1 MKKLFNVA
9 LLIGAVSALMCS
21 CEQEPKTD
29 GKAEFASFTIT
40 AEANPALELTRD
52 YKAIINNTEGTI
64 LVALPEGTD
73 VTALVPT
80 FTLTKDD
87 AASVDGVAIVS
98 GEWTIDLTEPVVAKV
113 EDAMS
118 MVSKEYTITA
128 AYTDG
133 IAELTK
139 VGFYAASN
147 EGKLTTDVEPI
158 AIAST
163 MTVAFAGDAN
173 QTFVLTVEATMDD
186 VVTVNGAQATLQEP
200 AEGETATAFVW
211 TAEADCSFPIDIVV
225 ADAKAGVENKYVIKI
240 VKDTYGESW
249 SKVASIAEL
258 PAVDYTMEID
268 PVTGDLYVA
277 HTEATM
283 KDGETSAVNRI
294 TVKKWDGS
302 QFVAV
307 GEPAFSPVK
316 ASKFSLAARNGK
328 LYVAFSDNTKIPY
341 AEGKTRSGRLTIM
354 EYANGAWTMVG
365 VQGEMGT
372 TSGLSKNNSPLE
384 IAPDNGH
391 LVLATT
397 PGEDFTDWGVTKS
410 TFHVGVW
417 NGQTW
422 SHAGAVADRSAT
434 QASYLNRLAV
444 AGKDLYLMCAN
455 QVEKTTSVY
464 KYADGAWTT
473 VVNEYKMDERVN
485 EIATYFGTMKGREN
499 GELYFAL
506 GEQVYGVGAWYLQL
520 FKLAGNTLERV
531 YAPIQD
537 NQGSSA
543 SFDVEF
549 DANGTPIVAYM
560 SSKTSTTKLVTI
572 DPDTQTWTWPADL
585 GEGPYSGHLTFMQK
599 TPAGEIYMTFV
610 KQNQALDEE
619 TGKTVKTYE
628 VVLYK
633 KVK

>member
-87 AASVDGVAIVS
+87 AASVDGVAVVS
-98 GEWTIDLTEPVVAKV
+98 GEWTLDLTEAVVAKV

-158 AIAST
+158 SIAST
-163 MTVAFAGDAN
+163 MTVAFPGDAN

-186 VVTVNGAQATLQEP
+186 VVTVNGVEATLQEP
-200 AEGETATAFVW
+200 EVAEGEAAPTAFVW

-249 SKVASIAEL
+249 TQMASIAKL
-258 PAVDYTMEID
+258 PSQDYAFDVD
-268 PVTGDLYVA
+268 PVTGDLYIA
-277 HTEATM
+277 FAEATM
-283 KDGETSAVNRI
+283 KDGETKAVNRI
-294 TVKKWDGS
+294 TVQKWDGS
-302 QFVAV
+302 KFVTV
-307 GEPAFSPVK
+307 GEPAFSPAK
-316 ASKFSLAARNGK
+316 ASYFAVAARAGKVYVMYVDGGVSSKQTIQMWNGSTWTMIGAQGEMGKVTGTSRERNFLAIDPISGK
-328 LYVAFSDNTKIPY
+328 LFASCCTSEDYTDYGVNKQCLHLGMWDGSAWIHSGSVSDRSATMLSLRNVVYAASDAVYLLTCNQKPENTNSIY
-341 AEGKTRSGRLTIM
+341 RYS
-354 EYANGAWTMVG
+354 NGAWT
-365 VQGEMGT
+365 T
-372 TSGLSKNNSPLE
+372 L
-384 IAPDNGH
+384 
-391 LVLATT
+391 
-397 PGEDFTDWGVTKS
+397 
-410 TFHVGVW
+410 
-417 NGQTW
+417 
-422 SHAGAVADRSAT
+422 
-434 QASYLNRLAV
+434 V
-444 AGKDLYLMCAN
+444 AG
-455 QVEKTTSVY
+455 
-464 KYADGAWTT
+464 
-473 VVNEYKMDERVN
+473 YKMKPDVTEIGSVAGLMRVN
-485 EIATYFGTMKGREN
+485 SK
-499 GELYFAL
+499 GELHSAL
-506 GEQVYGVGAWYLQL
+506 FEQTSAGWNVQI
-520 FKLAGNTLERV
+520 FKQVGNTLERV
-531 YAPIQD
+531 YSPIQE
-537 NQGSSA
+537 GTSA
-543 SFDVEF
+543 PFGFEF
-549 DANGTPIVAYM
+549 DENDLPILAYK
-560 SSKTSTTKLVTI
+560 SDKNDHLKLVTI
-572 DPDTQTWTWPADL
+572 DPETQAWTYPADL
-585 GEGPYSGHLTFMQK
+585 GFEPYSSYPVMSRKSSTGD
-599 TPAGEIYMTFV
+599 IYV
-610 KQNQALDEE
+610 SALKQNVDPDPNDA
-619 TGKTVKTYE
+619 TKTVKTYE